1 MLRVHYYNTRGCQ
14 HESLGLLTQNHNF
27 FHLTSPEVSVRQNSG
42 RKVDIWVRS
51 NDSFFSLCLSSIS
64 TFPKSHFTSSPPSWF
79 SKSKLTLE
87 VSAMNFLTG
96 DTVTCMN
103 EQLLHFCAGTPHRKM
118 GENKTAF
125 QGYHL
130 TKCMKMYECL
140 NYTLHTNTSISI
152 QSCWH
157 LSPVPP
163 KADVHCLVF

>member
-1 MLRVHYYNTRGCQ
+1 M
-14 HESLGLLTQNHNF
+14 NF
-27 FHLTSPEVSVRQNSG
+27 F
-42 RKVDIWVRS
+42 
-51 NDSFFSLCLSSIS
+51 
-64 TFPKSHFTSSPPSWF
+64 
-79 SKSKLTLE
+79 
-87 VSAMNFLTG
+87 TG

-103 EQLLHFCAGTPHRKM
+103 EQLLRFCAGTPHRKM

-125 QGYHL
+125 QGDHL